1 MLCIQAQRGR
11 LELYPII
18 STQQGALLRRNSGYH
33 VCNVLKLEATAH
45 PVAHRMIRDSQ
56 LYQSLFYSPKTFC
69 KFLDQNHSI
78 GCSEV
83 KSDIEKPDGS
93 QDRPQNSNKTA
104 FILKSFPARFAD
116 RSCWIYIYSI
126 MIKFLFVWA
135 FGRAHRAVMSF
146 AIRIAQIYSTYRQ
159 L

>member
-1 MLCIQAQRGR
+1 MYSSATRQARTLSHHFDVAGCLVEKELWVPRMQRIKTRGNGSSRCTPHDKRFATLLVTFATLQKHFVNLSTKTIAQAVVR
-11 LELYPII
+11 LNRIL
-18 STQQGALLRRNSGYH
+18 Q
-33 VCNVLKLEATAH
+33 
-45 PVAHRMIRDSQ
+45 
-56 LYQSLFYSPKTFC
+56 
-69 KFLDQNHSI
+69 
-78 GCSEV
+78 
-83 KSDIEKPDGS
+83 KPDGS

>member
-1 MLCIQAQRGR
+1 MYSSATRQARTLSHHFDVAGCLVEKELWVPRMQRIKTRGNGSSR
-11 LELYPII
+11 CTLHDKRFA
-18 STQQGALLRRNSGYH
+18 TLL
-33 VCNVLKLEATAH
+33 VTFTTL
-45 PVAHRMIRDSQ
+45 Q
-56 LYQSLFYSPKTFC
+56 KTFC
-69 KFLDQNHSI
+69 KFVDQNHSI

-83 KSDIEKPDGS
+83 KSDIEKQDGS